1 MKAKRNSKKVNVN
14 EVSLR
19 QIFEMFEAGED
30 NNLEGFD
37 EFDNEEG
44 TADEGADEDFGDEED
59 MGDEDFAGEEEAAGD
74 TVSVEIDPNAP
85 LADVLRTIA
94 DALDGGAA
102 EDEDFGGEEETEGE
116 GDDFSEE
123 EGDDEDETFEDE
135 GDGDEDWMPEEDEE
149 TPATVTDGAPRKKVG
164 TPEYQGKNK
173 QTVKTNLRTLT
184 GQGNAATVT
193 NGGPRK
199 TVNTPEYQGKNKQT
213 VDSKLN
219 PTNQITQF

>member
-37 EFDNEEG
+37 EFDNEEEG

-149 TPATVTDGAPRKKVG
+149 TPATVTNGAPRK
-164 TPEYQGKNK
+164 
-173 QTVKTNLRTLT
+173 TVS
-184 GQGNAATVT
+184 
-193 NGGPRK
+193 
-199 TVNTPEYQGKNKQT
+199 TPEYQGKNKQT